1 MTPLRT
7 KDRLFLAVAVPA
19 ALIAAYAYFW
29 RAPHAKKV
37 RAYGERCA
45 ALVDPEDFPAE
56 KRKLE
61 KRVAE
66 SAAELEAERGAPA
79 PESAMKGSPDDA
91 PAARERIV
99 LDVFREAGLRV
110 VSSEA
115 GERTREGGASAPRGG
130 EVLKATALRPEPRAR
145 RYRLEGGYAAVRRA
159 LCALAERK
167 CAVIPETLEMEGGD
181 RWTVLLWL

>member
-115 GERTREGGASAPRGG
+115 GERTREGGGSGASVRGLEPVRLSCRKG
-130 EVLKATALRPEPRAR
+130 GSDLTGPESRAGS
-145 RYRLEGGYAAVRRA
+145 LSGIHE
-159 LCALAERK
+159 
-167 CAVIPETLEMEGGD
+167 I
-181 RWTVLLWL
+181 